1 MARQRLV
8 LSSVLVA
15 LVGAPLA
22 AEAPL
27 AVSPGDT
34 SKVAFVESRC
44 PTFSWGEFE
53 GARSYELVVYRV
65 DRDSEDTEVI
75 LQEIFPGTVH
85 SWTPPLGQCLERGVQ
100 YAWSVRVVGPEAVS
114 DWSPPNLFQV
124 ALGPSTAELEAMIE
138 VVQRYLESG
147 PGAEVLGGTV
157 DVPVEHVGYPEAESG
172 AVAPAP
178 AAAAPTQLSVD
189 GGVVAASFT
198 GDGSGLTNL
207 PCAVPDPV
215 GSLTCSS
222 DITGAAID
230 GSEGSRVG
238 GSCDTSDCYTC
249 GTPSANLPQA
259 NAEDIY
265 SFACQSTGS
274 VTVVLDNQTCDL
286 DLYVL
291 VPTGNFLACNSFPD
305 CVAGDTTTSVTVS
318 SVTFTCTQGVTYY
331 VIVEHFE
338 NTQAV
343 CSYDLFFDDN
353 TGGCLEDCD
362 DGIDNDFDGPI
373 DCADPDCAA
382 DSACGP

>member
-8 LSSVLVA
+8 FIRVLVA

-22 AEAPL
+22 AEPPV

-34 SKVAFVESRC
+34 SKVALVESRC
-44 PTFSWGEFE
+44 PTFSWGEVE
-53 GARSYELVVYRV
+53 GAKSYELVVYRV
-65 DRDSEDTEVI
+65 GRDSEDTEAI
-75 LQEIFPGTVH
+75 LREIFPGTVQG
-85 SWTPPLGQCLERGVQ
+85 WTPPLSQCLERNLQ
-100 YAWSVRVVGPEAVS
+100 YAWSVRVTGPEAAS
-114 DWSPPNLFQV
+114 DWSPPSLFQV
-124 ALGPSTAELEAMIE
+124 APGPSTAELEAAIE
-138 VVQRYLESG
+138 VVRRYLESG
-147 PGAEVLGGTV
+147 TGSEVQGGTLEG
-157 DVPVEHVGYPEAESG
+157 PVEHVSYAETESG
-172 AVAPAP
+172 ALALAP
-178 AAAAPTQLSVD
+178 AAPAPTQLSVD

-198 GDGSGLTNL
+198 GDGSRLTNL

-222 DITGAAID
+222 DITGAAVD

-249 GTPSANLPQA
+249 GTPSANLAQA

-274 VTVVLDNQTCDL
+274 VTVILDNQTCDL

-291 VPTGNFLACNSFPD
+291 MPTGNFLACNSFPD
-305 CVAGDTTTSVTVS
+305 CIAGDTTRSVTVS

-338 NTQAV
+338 SSQAV
-343 CSYDLFFDDN
+343 CGYDLFFDDN
-353 TGGCLEDCD
+353 TGGCPEDCD
-362 DGIDNDFDGPI
+362 DGIDNDLDGPI
-373 DCADPDCAA
+373 DCDDSDCAA
-382 DSACGP
+382 DSACTP